1 MKSRS
6 RSKLLC
12 NQMLQNLSYF
22 TSNNAKL
29 ERVSSLFTHI
39 SIEFRFFTCSLT
51 DPSLKPHK
59 DLSSFNFNGIAHSVI
74 SKCSH
79 FFDKKEPKRRNFL
92 YDASFKMPLLDISD
106 VIPHVTRRFLRVLR
120 LKPEDVLEMLLGFQ
134 FECERVAVKSTKV
147 ESLWEIFKCAN
158 EQDKGFRHF
167 PKSCEVMASILVRHG
182 MFREAQLLLLA
193 MERQGISMD
202 SSKIFVSLIEGY
214 VGVGDLERAV
224 LVYDQMRD
232 RDLVPSLL
240 CYRALVDLSVRMKRT
255 QLAFRVSLDLVELGI
270 SVSEGENASFE
281 NVVRLLCRDGM
292 IREARNFIRKL
303 MALGFEPS
311 SLVLNEI
318 ALGYC
323 EQDFE
328 DSVRCFAEMKCSPN
342 VLTGNKILFSL
353 CTGFGV
359 ERANLFRLKLE
370 HLGFMPDEV
379 TFGIL
384 ICWCCRERKLSG
396 AFNYLSELLSRGLK
410 PNIWCYHALISAL
423 FKEGMWEH
431 AQDILD
437 EMVDMGTAPVLS
449 TFKILLAG
457 YCRARRFDE
466 VKVVIHEMVNRGLIE
481 SSALE
486 DPLSKAFMV
495 LDLKTLSVRLKR
507 DNDVEF
513 SKTEFFDNLGNGLY
527 LDTDLDEYDK
537 RVAGILEDSMV
548 PDFDFLVRK
557 ECSNGNF
564 KVAYSLTGE
573 MARWGQELSLSV
585 VSALLKGLC
594 TPRSYIKLC
603 SSLLEKMPKLV
614 NQLDQEVLNLLV
626 QAYCKIGLTHK
637 GWLIFNQMLQR
648 NLTINS
654 ETFTALI
661 KGLCKKENLRNLHDC
676 WDFALNGKWLP
687 GLVDC
692 ISVVECLCHCGM
704 LKEVLELLERMLV
717 LNPESRLK
725 VLHIFLE
732 KLSLTGFS
740 SIAHLFVEELLQHG
754 CALDQIAYSHLIKGL
769 CKEQKYKVAFAVLD
783 IMLARKMVPCLDVS
797 LILIPQLC
805 KADKLQTAI
814 ELMENVLRVQTTFHS
829 DFTKR
834 FCVTGKAGEAANIFQ
849 NMLSKGLLPD
859 ADIYN
864 MLLQQFCHTKNLKKV
879 RELLGVVI
887 RKTASLTISS
897 YRSYVRL
904 MCLEGKVDYALSL
917 KKVMVQESKSASI
930 ILYNILIFYLLSA
943 GESMHVKKVLN
954 ELQEE
959 GLVLNEVTYNFLV
972 YGFSKCKDVSTGMHY
987 LSTMISKEL
996 RPSYRSLSTVITFLC
1011 DIGELDKVLELSR
1024 EIELKGWILGSIAQ
1038 NAIVEGL
1045 LFQDK
1050 VEAAKQFLDRMVYK
1064 GLTPQSISYDNL
1076 IKRFC
1081 CLGRLDKAIDL
1092 LNVMLKKGNMP
1103 SSTSYDSV
1111 ICGFCSRNQ
1120 LNQAM
1125 DFHAEMLDRNLKPS
1139 INTWDLLVKQY
1150 CQQGQPA
1157 EAAKLLLSMVQVG
1170 ETPTRLM
1177 YCSVIDGYR
1186 MENNPRKAS
1195 ELMQMMQQSGY
1206 EPDFDTHWSLIS
1218 NLSNSSDKDY
1228 NKSSQGFLS
1237 SLLAGSG
1244 FSSKKD
1250 LNAKLG

>member
-12 NQMLQNLSYF
+12 NQMLQNLSYVN
-22 TSNNAKL
+22 SNNAKL
-29 ERVSSLFTHI
+29 KRFSSLFTHI

-59 DLSSFNFNGIAHSVI
+59 YLSSFNFNGIAHSVI
-74 SKCSH
+74 SKYSH
-79 FFDKKEPKRRNFL
+79 FLDKKEPKRYYFPN
-92 YDASFKMPLLDISD
+92 DASFKIPLLDISD

-147 ESLWEIFKCAN
+147 ESLWKIFKCAS
-158 EQDKGFRHF
+158 EQYKGFRHF
-167 PKSCEVMASILVRHG
+167 PKSCELMASILVRHG
-182 MFREAQLLLLA
+182 MFREIQLLLLA

-202 SSKIFVSLIEGY
+202 SKVFVSLIEGY

-224 LVYDQMRD
+224 LVYDQMRE
-232 RDLVPSLL
+232 RDLVPSLF
-240 CYRALVDLSVRMKRT
+240 CYHALVDLLVRMKRT
-255 QLAFRVSLDLVELGI
+255 QLAFRVSLDLVELGV
-270 SVSEGENASFE
+270 SVCEGENASFE
-281 NVVRLLCRDGM
+281 NVVKLLCRDGM
-292 IREARNFIRKL
+292 IQEARNFVRKL

-318 ALGYC
+318 ALEYC

-328 DSVRCFAEMKCSPN
+328 DSLRFFAEVKCSPN
-342 VLTGNKILFSL
+342 VHTGNKIVFRS
-353 CTGFGV
+353 CTRFGV

-410 PNIWCYHALISAL
+410 PDIWCYHALISAL
-423 FKEGMWEH
+423 FKEDLWKH
-431 AQDILD
+431 AQDVLD
-437 EMVDMGTAPVLS
+437 EMVDMGTTPVLS

-466 VKVVIHEMVNRGLIE
+466 VKMVIREMVNCGLIE

-486 DPLSKAFMV
+486 DPLSKAFMIV
-495 LDLKTLSVRLKR
+495 ELKTLSVRLKR
-507 DNDVEF
+507 DNDVEL

-537 RVAGILEDSMV
+537 RVTGILEDSMV
-548 PDFDFLVRK
+548 PDFDFLIRE

-564 KVAYSLTGE
+564 EVAYSLTSE
-573 MARWGQELSLSV
+573 MARWGQEPSLSV
-585 VSALLKGLC
+585 ISALLKGLC
-594 TPRSYIKLC
+594 STRSNIKLC

-626 QAYCKIGLTHK
+626 QAYCKIGLTRK
-637 GWLIFNQMLQR
+637 GWLTFNQMLEM
-648 NLTINS
+648 NLSINS

-661 KGLCKKENLRNLHDC
+661 KGLCKKENLRILHDC

-692 ISVVECLCHCGM
+692 ISLVECLCHRGM
-704 LKEVLELLERMLV
+704 LKE
-717 LNPESRLK
+717 
-725 VLHIFLE
+725 
-732 KLSLTGFS
+732 LSLTGFS

-754 CALDQIAYSHLIKGL
+754 CALDQIVYSHLIKGL
-769 CKEQKYKVAFAVLD
+769 CKEKRYKVAFTILD
-783 IMLARKMVPCLDVS
+783 IMLSWKMVPFLDVS
-797 LILIPQLC
+797 LILIPHLC
-805 KADKLQTAI
+805 KADKLQTAV
-814 ELMENVLRVQTTFHS
+814 ELMENVLREQTTSHS

-834 FCVTGKAGEAANIFQ
+834 FCVTGKAGEAAIVFQ

-879 RELLGVVI
+879 RELLGVI
-887 RKTASLTISS
+887 TRKTASLTISS

-917 KKVMVQESKSASI
+917 KKIIVQESKSDSI

-943 GESMHVKKVLN
+943 GKIMQVKKVLN

-959 GLVLNEVTYNFLV
+959 GFLLNEVTYNFLV

-987 LSTMISKEL
+987 LSAMISKEL
-996 RPSYRSLSTVITFLC
+996 RPSYRSLNTVITSLC

-1024 EIELKGWILGSIAQ
+1024 QIELKGWILGSIAQ
-1038 NAIVEGL
+1038 NSIVEGL

-1064 GLTPQSISYDNL
+1064 GLTPQSVRYDNI

-1081 CLGRLDKAIDL
+1081 CLGRQDKAVDL

-1111 ICGFCSRNQ
+1111 IRGFCSRNQ

-1125 DFHAEMLDRNLKPS
+1125 DFHTEMLDRNLKPS
-1139 INTWDLLVKQY
+1139 INTWDLLVQQY

-1170 ETPTRLM
+1170 ETPTRPM
-1177 YCSVIDGYR
+1177 YCTVIDGYR
-1186 MENNPRKAS
+1186 IENNPGKAS

-1206 EPDFDTHWSLIS
+1206 EPDFDAHWSLIS
-1218 NLSNSSDKDY
+1218 NLNNLSDKDH

-1250 LNAKLG
+1250 LNSKMG

>member
-12 NQMLQNLSYF
+12 NQMLQNLSYVNY
-22 TSNNAKL
+22 NNAKL
-29 ERVSSLFTHI
+29 KRFSSLFTHI
-39 SIEFRFFTCSLT
+39 SIEFRFFSCSLT

-74 SKCSH
+74 SKYSH
-79 FFDKKEPKRRNFL
+79 FLDKKEPKRYYFL
-92 YDASFKMPLLDISD
+92 NDASFKIPLLDISD

-120 LKPEDVLEMLLGFQ
+120 LKPEDVLEMLQGFQ

-147 ESLWEIFKCAN
+147 ESLWKIFMCAS
-158 EQDKGFRHF
+158 EQYKGFRHF
-167 PKSCEVMASILVRHG
+167 PKSCELMASILVRHG
-182 MFREAQLLLLA
+182 MLREIQLLLLA

-202 SSKIFVSLIEGY
+202 SKVFVSLIEGY

-224 LVYDQMRD
+224 LVYDQMRE
-232 RDLVPSLL
+232 RDLVPSLF
-240 CYRALVDLSVRMKRT
+240 CYRALVDLLVRMKRT
-255 QLAFRVSLDLVELGI
+255 QLAFRVSLDLVELGV
-270 SVSEGENASFE
+270 SVCEGENASFE

-292 IREARNFIRKL
+292 IQEARNFVRKL

-318 ALGYC
+318 ALEYC

-328 DSVRCFAEMKCSPN
+328 DSLRFFAEVKCSPN
-342 VLTGNKILFSL
+342 VHTGNKIVFRS
-353 CTGFGV
+353 CTRFGV

-410 PNIWCYHALISAL
+410 PDIWCYHALISAL
-423 FKEGMWEH
+423 FKEDLWKH
-431 AQDILD
+431 AQDVLD
-437 EMVDMGTAPVLS
+437 EMVDMGTTPVLS

-466 VKVVIHEMVNRGLIE
+466 VKMVIREMVNCGLIE

-486 DPLSKAFMV
+486 DPLSKAFMIV
-495 LDLKTLSVRLKR
+495 ELKTLSVRLKR
-507 DNDVEF
+507 DNDVEL

-537 RVAGILEDSMV
+537 RVTGILEDSMV
-548 PDFDFLVRK
+548 PDFDFLIRE

-564 KVAYSLTGE
+564 EVAYSLTSE
-573 MARWGQELSLSV
+573 MARWGQEPSLSV
-585 VSALLKGLC
+585 ISALLKGLC
-594 TPRSYIKLC
+594 STRSNIKLC

-626 QAYCKIGLTHK
+626 QAYCKIGLTRK
-637 GWLIFNQMLQR
+637 GWLTFNQMLEM
-648 NLTINS
+648 NLSINS

-661 KGLCKKENLRNLHDC
+661 KGLCKKENLRILHDC

-692 ISVVECLCHCGM
+692 ISLVECLCHRGM

-717 LNPESRLK
+717 LKPESRLK
-725 VLHIFLE
+725 ILHIFLE

-754 CALDQIAYSHLIKGL
+754 CALDQIVYSHLIKGL
-769 CKEQKYKVAFAVLD
+769 CKERRYKVAFKILD
-783 IMLARKMVPCLDVS
+783 IMLSWKMVPFLDVS
-797 LILIPQLC
+797 LILIPHLC
-805 KADKLQTAI
+805 KADKLQTAV
-814 ELMENVLRVQTTFHS
+814 ELMENLLREQTTSHS

-834 FCVTGKAGEAANIFQ
+834 FCVTGKAGGAAIVFQ

-879 RELLGVVI
+879 SELLGVI
-887 RKTASLTISS
+887 TRKTASLTISS

-917 KKVMVQESKSASI
+917 KKIIVQESKSDSI

-943 GESMHVKKVLN
+943 GKIMQVKKVLN

-959 GLVLNEVTYNFLV
+959 GFLLNEVTYNFLV

-987 LSTMISKEL
+987 LSAMISKEL
-996 RPSYRSLSTVITFLC
+996 RPSYRSLNTVITSLC

-1024 EIELKGWILGSIAQ
+1024 EIELNGWILGSIAQ

-1081 CLGRLDKAIDL
+1081 CLGRLDKAVDL

-1111 ICGFCSRNQ
+1111 IHGFCSRNQ

-1125 DFHAEMLDRNLKPS
+1125 DFHTEMLDRNLKPS
-1139 INTWDLLVKQY
+1139 INTWDLLVQQY

-1157 EAAKLLLSMVQVG
+1157 EAAKLLHSMVQVG
-1170 ETPTRLM
+1170 ETPTRPM
-1177 YCSVIDGYR
+1177 YCTVIDGYR
-1186 MENNPRKAS
+1186 MENNPGKAS

-1206 EPDFDTHWSLIS
+1206 EPDFDAHWSLIS
-1218 NLSNSSDKDY
+1218 NLNNLSDKDH

-1250 LNAKLG
+1250 LNSKLG

>member
-1 MKSRS
+1 MKSGS

-12 NQMLQNLSYF
+12 NQMLQNLSYVNY
-22 TSNNAKL
+22 NNAKL
-29 ERVSSLFTHI
+29 KRFSSLFTHI
-39 SIEFRFFTCSLT
+39 SIEFRFFSCSLT
-51 DPSLKPHK
+51 DPSLKPRK

-74 SKCSH
+74 SKYSH
-79 FFDKKEPKRRNFL
+79 FLDKKEPKRYYFL
-92 YDASFKMPLLDISD
+92 NDASFKIPLLDISD

-147 ESLWEIFKCAN
+147 ESLWKIFKCAS
-158 EQDKGFRHF
+158 EQYKGFRHF
-167 PKSCEVMASILVRHG
+167 PKSCELMASILVRHG
-182 MFREAQLLLLA
+182 MFREIQLLLLA

-202 SSKIFVSLIEGY
+202 SKVIVSLIEGY

-224 LVYDQMRD
+224 LVYDQMRE
-232 RDLVPSLL
+232 RDLVPSLF
-240 CYRALVDLSVRMKRT
+240 CYRALVDLLVRMKRT
-255 QLAFRVSLDLVELGI
+255 QLAFRVSLDLVELGV
-270 SVSEGENASFE
+270 SVCEGENASFE

-292 IREARNFIRKL
+292 IQEARNFVRKL

-318 ALGYC
+318 ALEYC

-328 DSVRCFAEMKCSPN
+328 DSLRFFAEVKCSPN
-342 VLTGNKILFSL
+342 VHTGNKIVFRS
-353 CTGFGV
+353 CTRFGV

-370 HLGFMPDEV
+370 HLGFIPDEV

-410 PNIWCYHALISAL
+410 PDIWCYHALISAL
-423 FKEGMWEH
+423 FKEDLWKH
-431 AQDILD
+431 AQDVLD
-437 EMVDMGTAPVLS
+437 EMVDMGTTPVLS

-466 VKVVIHEMVNRGLIE
+466 VKMVIREMVNCGLIE

-486 DPLSKAFMV
+486 DPLSKAFMIV
-495 LDLKTLSVRLKR
+495 ELKTLSVRLKR
-507 DNDVEF
+507 DNDVEL

-537 RVAGILEDSMV
+537 RVTGILEDSMV
-548 PDFDFLVRK
+548 PDFDFLIRE

-564 KVAYSLTGE
+564 EVAYSLTSE
-573 MARWGQELSLSV
+573 MARWGQEPSLSV
-585 VSALLKGLC
+585 ISALLKGLC
-594 TPRSYIKLC
+594 STRSNIKLC

-626 QAYCKIGLTHK
+626 QAYCKIGLTRK
-637 GWLIFNQMLQR
+637 GWLTFNQMLEM
-648 NLTINS
+648 NLSINS

-661 KGLCKKENLRNLHDC
+661 KGLCKKENLRILHDC

-692 ISVVECLCHCGM
+692 ISLVECLCHRGM

-717 LNPESRLK
+717 LKPESRLK
-725 VLHIFLE
+725 FLHIFLE
-732 KLSLTGFS
+732 KVSLTGFS

-754 CALDQIAYSHLIKGL
+754 CALDQIVYSHLIKGL
-769 CKEQKYKVAFAVLD
+769 CKERRYKVAFTILD
-783 IMLARKMVPCLDVS
+783 IMLSWKMVPFLDVS
-797 LILIPQLC
+797 LILIPHLC
-805 KADKLQTAI
+805 KADKLQTAV
-814 ELMENVLRVQTTFHS
+814 ELMENLSREQTTSHS
-829 DFTKR
+829 DFPKR
-834 FCVTGKAGEAANIFQ
+834 FCVTGKAGEAAIVFQ

-879 RELLGVVI
+879 RELLGVI
-887 RKTASLTISS
+887 TRKTASLTISS

-917 KKVMVQESKSASI
+917 KKIIVQESKSDSI

-943 GESMHVKKVLN
+943 GKIMQVKKVLN

-959 GLVLNEVTYNFLV
+959 GLLLNEVTYNFLV

-987 LSTMISKEL
+987 LSAMISKEL
-996 RPSYRSLSTVITFLC
+996 RPSYRSLNTVITSLC
-1011 DIGELDKVLELSR
+1011 DIGELDKVLDLSR

-1038 NAIVEGL
+1038 NSIVEGL

-1064 GLTPQSISYDNL
+1064 GLTPESIRYDNL

-1081 CLGRLDKAIDL
+1081 CLGRQDKAVDL

-1111 ICGFCSRNQ
+1111 IRGFCSRNQ

-1125 DFHAEMLDRNLKPS
+1125 DFHTEMLDRNLKPS
-1139 INTWDLLVKQY
+1139 INTWDLLVQQY

-1157 EAAKLLLSMVQVG
+1157 EAAKLLHSMVQVG
-1170 ETPTRLM
+1170 ETPTRPM
-1177 YCSVIDGYR
+1177 YCTVIDGYR
-1186 MENNPRKAS
+1186 MENNPGKAS

-1206 EPDFDTHWSLIS
+1206 EPDFDAHWSLIS
-1218 NLSNSSDKDY
+1218 NLNNLSDKDH